1 MQDVLTIG
9 DAMITMNPKQR
20 GPMRFTTEFERK
32 IGGAELNVAIGCARL
47 GLQTGMISRLGRDEF
62 GRHIFNTLRGEGID
76 VSGIA
81 LEDNYAT
88 PVNFKETLENGN
100 GRTFYYRFPSPTEE
114 ITLQHIKEQLSGQP
128 KVFYITGVFASLRP
142 ENVEMLR
149 EVLRFAREQGVLTA
163 MDPNIRLRLWSREE
177 AGEAIRS
184 LLPYVDLMLSG
195 RDEADMLF
203 GVQSL
208 EEHIASF
215 QSYGIERVIIKNGSE
230 GAAGKSGS
238 GETVHQSAEKV
249 EKVADTVGAGDG
261 FNAGFLYGLLQGYP
275 LEKALKIGSAAG
287 AKVVQVAG
295 DNEGLPLLEEVE
307 AVLGNEE
314 RLER

>member
-1 MQDVLTIG
+1 MQDILTIG

-32 IGGAELNVAIGCARL
+32 IGGAELNVAVGCARL

-62 GRHIFNTLRGEGID
+62 GRHIFNTLRGEGIN

-81 LEDNYAT
+81 LEDDYAT
-88 PVNFKETLENGN
+88 PVNFKETLESGN

-114 ITLQHIKEQLSGQP
+114 ITIQHIKEQLTGQP

-142 ENVEMLR
+142 ENVEMLQ
-149 EVLRFAREQGVLTA
+149 EAVRFAKEQGVLTA
-163 MDPNIRLRLWSREE
+163 MDPNIRLRLWSKEE

-203 GVQSL
+203 GAQPI
-208 EEHIASF
+208 EEHLASF
-215 QSYGIERVIIKNGSE
+215 QSYGIDRVIIKNGSD
-230 GAAGKSGS
+230 GAAGKHGNS
-238 GETVHQSAEKV
+238 EIVHQPSEKV

-261 FNAGFLYGLLQGYP
+261 FNAGFLYGLLQGYS
-275 LEKALKIGSAAG
+275 LETALRIGSVAG

-307 AVLGNEE
+307 AALGNEE
-314 RLER
+314 RVER

>member
-20 GPMRFTTEFERK
+20 GPMRFTTEFERR
-32 IGGAELNVAIGCARL
+32 IGGAELNVAVGCARL
-47 GLQTGMISRLGRDEF
+47 GLQTGMITRLGRDEF
-62 GRHIFNTLRGEGID
+62 GRHILNTLRGEGID
-76 VSGIA
+76 MSGTA
-81 LEDNYAT
+81 LEEHYAT

-114 ITLQHIKEQLSGQP
+114 LTVQHIKEQLSKQP
-128 KVFYITGVFASLRP
+128 KVFYMTGVFASLRP

-149 EVLRFAREQGVLTA
+149 EAARFAREQGTLTA
-163 MDPNIRLRLWSREE
+163 MDPNIRLKLWSREA

-184 LLPYVDLMLSG
+184 LLPYADIMLSG
-195 RDEADMLF
+195 KDEADILF
-203 GVQSL
+203 GGQSI

-215 QSYGIERVIIKNGSE
+215 QSYGIDRIIIKNGSE
-230 GAAGKSGS
+230 GAAGKHGS
-238 GETVHQSAEKV
+238 SKTVYQPAEKV
-249 EKVADTVGAGDG
+249 EKAADTVGAGDG

-275 LEKALKIGSAAG
+275 LEKALKIGSVAG

-307 AVLGNEE
+307 AALGNEE
-314 RLER
+314 RVER